1 MIGVREESNL
11 IVLDYVYPVVLAP
24 FVEKIVLSLIV
35 LSWCLV
41 SNDLHV
47 IRYNIPFS
55 LTVFDLS
62 ARLTRIDHPSFIYSS
77 LFVLLLFMLLVIF
90 Y

>member
-1 MIGVREESNL
+1 
-11 IVLDYVYPVVLAP
+11 
-24 FVEKIVLSLIV
+24 
-35 LSWCLV
+35 
-41 SNDLHV
+41 LHV